1 MKYLNN
7 NSYKGIKGGEQ
18 RANGLRLI
26 CQFFF
31 TFILL
36 FLIFILPAVVP
47 KILPTQVAQADT
59 IEELQKKI
67 EEKNRS
73 IEQLNKEIQL
83 YSELTD
89 KTSQQAISLQRVIKD
104 LEASTKIM
112 DLEIKRLR
120 QKIDVT
126 NLDIQKISSDI
137 GTSEEK
143 IASLRDGISS
153 SIREL
158 DRSEDS
164 SLVENLLANKN
175 LSVFLSEINSQLS
188 FNDAVQQR
196 LNEVQSEKKKLE
208 NNKQAEEIRKKDL
221 VKMQSE
227 LSDRKKVV
235 ENNKSEQ
242 SQALKET
249 KNQEKN
255 FQKILKD
262 KIALKE
268 SFEKEIFEFES
279 KIKYTLDPSSIP
291 KTGKLFSWPVD
302 KVIITQKFGKTV
314 AAKRLYVSGSH
325 NGTDFG
331 VPIGTRVKAMSEGV
345 VLGTGDTDLTCKGA
359 SFGRWVFIRYDNG
372 LSAIFGHLSVITAK
386 EGQRVTTGDVVGY
399 SGNTGYSTGPHLH
412 VSVYAADAVSVQE
425 RPSASCGG
433 RIYRMPIAPIEAYLD
448 PLAYLPSP

>member
-1 MKYLNN
+1 MTPC
-7 NSYKGIKGGEQ
+7 NS
-18 RANGLRLI
+18 
-26 CQFFF
+26 
-31 TFILL
+31 
-36 FLIFILPAVVP
+36 
-47 KILPTQVAQADT
+47 D
-59 IEELQKKI
+59 
-67 EEKNRS
+67 
-73 IEQLNKEIQL
+73 
-83 YSELTD
+83 
-89 KTSQQAISLQRVIKD
+89 
-104 LEASTKIM
+104 
-112 DLEIKRLR
+112 
-120 QKIDVT
+120 
-126 NLDIQKISSDI
+126 
-137 GTSEEK
+137 
-143 IASLRDGISS
+143 
-153 SIREL
+153 
-158 DRSEDS
+158 
-164 SLVENLLANKN
+164 
-175 LSVFLSEINSQLS
+175 
-188 FNDAVQQR
+188 
-196 LNEVQSEKKKLE
+196 NEVQSEKKKLE

-331 VPIGTRVKAMSEGV
+331 VPTGTRVKAMSEGV

-372 LSAIFGHLSVITAK
+372 LSAIFGHLSVISAK
-386 EGQRVTTGDVVGY
+386 EGQRVMTGDVVGY

-448 PLAYLPSP
+448 PLAYLPSL